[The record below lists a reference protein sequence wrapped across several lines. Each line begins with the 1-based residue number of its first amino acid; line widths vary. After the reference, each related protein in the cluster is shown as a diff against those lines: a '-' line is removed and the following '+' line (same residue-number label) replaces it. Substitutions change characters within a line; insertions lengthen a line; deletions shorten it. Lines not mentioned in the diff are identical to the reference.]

1 MQNIGDLLGWVPM
14 DSSQSLLFKGGR
26 AREVVI
32 FVNTPYATLFAVEPR
47 VTGDE
52 KVEQFFVARVEG
64 YDTIKFNVPA
74 GDFDLIRIDGENH
87 TAYLRTADGAEQH
100 RENIGLEKFTE
111 IHERRQLSPEY
122 QFVLDQVQK
131 NAMRNM
137 QMMGSEID
145 QLRRQV
151 AATAARSDVGR
162 TAPSSVVSTEPTN
175 VAPASSDATASD
187 DGTLESGKEG
197 GQ

>member
-1 MQNIGDLLGWVPM
+1 MQNLGDIVGWVDM
-14 DSSQSLLFKGGR
+14 DSSQSLFFKGAR

-32 FVNTPYATLFAVEPR
+32 HVNTPYPTLFAIEPAVE
-47 VTGDE
+47 GEDE
-52 KVEQFFVARVEG
+52 PVQFFLARVEG
-64 YDTIKFNVPA
+64 FDTLRFNVPA
-74 GDFDLIRIDGENH
+74 GNFDLLRIDGGTH
-87 TAYLRTADGAEQH
+87 TAYMRTADGSEQH

-137 QMMGSEID
+137 QMMGSEIE

-151 AATAARSDVGR
+151 ADTQRVAAS
-162 TAPSSVVSTEPTN
+162 
-175 VAPASSDATASD
+175 APAPVPVAQEPANVPAAPPVSAVGAGSEGQGGS
-187 DGTLESGKEG
+187 EG